1 MWALNPSPE
10 GKRLCRPLPF
20 PTEKHNGYATNA
32 DGARYPEM
40 TRIVS
45 PSPVDSMAAWN
56 RFITDYVRSGLPD
69 LTNRQMAI
77 FLRVAMQTGPHTV
90 RGLAAALNLSKPV
103 ITRALNKLSELGY
116 LRRQRDLTDRR
127 NVIIAPTDKGAQ
139 FLEHIGTLGR
149 PEQGG
154 RQ

>member
-1 MWALNPSPE
+1 MISPNAPE
-10 GKRLCRPLPF
+10 VSAPF
-20 PTEKHNGYATNA
+20 G
-32 DGARYPEM
+32 
-40 TRIVS
+40 
-45 PSPVDSMAAWN
+45 AWN
-56 RFITDYVRSGLPD
+56 QFIADYVRSGLPD

-77 FLRVAMQTGPHTV
+77 FLTVVQKSGPHTV

-139 FLEHIGTLGR
+139 FLEHIGTLG
-149 PEQGG
+149 QAG
-154 RQ
+154 

>member
-1 MWALNPSPE
+1 MVMNSHNALME
-10 GKRLCRPLPF
+10 GAPF
-20 PTEKHNGYATNA
+20 G
-32 DGARYPEM
+32 
-40 TRIVS
+40 
-45 PSPVDSMAAWN
+45 AWN
-56 RFITDYVRSGLPD
+56 RFVADYVRSGLPD

-77 FLRVAMQTGPHTV
+77 LLTVVMSSGPHTV

-139 FLEHIGTLGR
+139 FLEHIGTFGQSGGQSGGQSDNDGPTIGGR
-149 PEQGG
+149 PQ
-154 RQ
+154 

>member
-1 MWALNPSPE
+1 MSHNA
-10 GKRLCRPLPF
+10 PLESAPF
-20 PTEKHNGYATNA
+20 G
-32 DGARYPEM
+32 
-40 TRIVS
+40 
-45 PSPVDSMAAWN
+45 AWN
-56 RFITDYVRSGLPD
+56 RFIADYVRSGLPD

-77 FLRVAMQTGPHTV
+77 FLTVAMKSGPHTV
-90 RGLAAALNLSKPV
+90 RGLAAALHLSKPV

-139 FLEHIGTLGR
+139 FLEHIGTLGQ

>member
-1 MWALNPSPE
+1 MRN
-10 GKRLCRPLPF
+10 
-20 PTEKHNGYATNA
+20 N
-32 DGARYPEM
+32 
-40 TRIVS
+40 VS
-45 PSPVDSMAAWN
+45 PTDAPIAAWHG
-56 RFITDYVRSGLPD
+56 FIADYVRSGLPD

-77 FLRVAMQTGPHTV
+77 FLAVSLSQGPHTV
-90 RGLAAALNLSKPV
+90 RGLAAALGLSKPV

-139 FLEHIGTLGR
+139 FLEHIGTFGH
-149 PEQGG
+149 

>member
-1 MWALNPSPE
+1 
-10 GKRLCRPLPF
+10 
-20 PTEKHNGYATNA
+20 
-32 DGARYPEM
+32 M
-40 TRIVS
+40 TSIFAPQS
-45 PSPVDSMAAWN
+45 TAPIAAWN
-56 RFITDYVRSGLPD
+56 NFIADYVRSGLPD

-77 FLRVAMQTGPHTV
+77 FLTVAQLKGPHTV

-139 FLEHIGTLGR
+139 FLEHIGTLGQ
-149 PEQGG
+149 PE
-154 RQ
+154 

>member
-1 MWALNPSPE
+1 MITLTASHSGTPI
-10 GKRLCRPLPF
+10 
-20 PTEKHNGYATNA
+20 T
-32 DGARYPEM
+32 
-40 TRIVS
+40 
-45 PSPVDSMAAWN
+45 AWN
-56 RFITDYVRSGLPD
+56 QFITDYVRSGMPD

-77 FLRVAMQTGPHTV
+77 FLTVARIKGPHTV

-139 FLEHIGTLGR
+139 FLEHIGTLGQT
-149 PEQGG
+149 E
-154 RQ
+154 